1 MVEFRKGPPKE
12 RDVARPVANLGNT
25 CYMNAVL
32 QALAH
37 APELCMAMDVEP
49 HYVHC
54 PIFLE
59 NAQKRRSSPSSSP
72 EHHIVD
78 IKISGTRKS
87 KRSSGK
93 KSPTAANSNDQDD
106 FKFCALCEVEQHLV
120 RVHSNDRDRPVAPS
134 VFVNGFINQ
143 VAPWFKLGQQE
154 DSHEFLRILID
165 AMQRSCKQA
174 RTSPENPQDTPP
186 EKTGDD
192 DEEDTEASKDVEYPF
207 QLFRG
212 MVESNVTCGSC
223 RSTSSTRDPI
233 EDIGL
238 DVTPVSTSSSSS
250 PTPGCL
256 ADVSAALQRFARAEA
271 LDSGYKCE
279 KCGKVGR
286 ATKQSR
292 LASIPPI
299 LTLHLK
305 RFRYGETQT
314 PAMSTG
320 GQRRSNRSSEVSQLM
335 NSDFFGGKSGSAK
348 IEGHSKFEQILDLKP
363 YLTEEMQAKHSK
375 MFCRLFAVVV
385 HAGKNSHSGHYVS
398 YVRNISKN
406 EWWKMDDARITLA
419 SVSEVMNAEAYM
431 LFYRVVEH
439 PFAVKLRQQERELQQ
454 EWAKDDH
461 HHHHHR
467 HQSHDMASTGPS
479 TDVSPPL
486 LDNPTTVGGGN
497 DLRMKVEDVVLPQ
510 DLAPANPSQSKGI
523 SPSST
528 TMVDPKDSTTESSSI
543 MARQDIPAKMEDLAS
558 VATSSI
564 MSSARPSNNSSN
576 NNNNNN
582 NNSRKRKAPEYT
594 NGEDWA
600 RAKTTLPDTIMSK
613 FRDIENI
620 ISEYVQ
626 FKPEFFKFLADQ
638 ASRRNAKV
646 GHGPSSGICEDD
658 VKDGTSRIKKALL
671 EVLYELDKA
680 CVEGGGSLF
689 RKRINTLRDKVATEQ
704 PPPLLQQSQSQ
715 QQPLGVLVSSLVDP
729 DEDPLL

>member
-1 MVEFRKGPPKE
+1 MMVLTSPKADEIRRGPPQH

-49 HYVHC
+49 HYVRC

-72 EHHIVD
+72 DNIISE
-78 IKISGTRKS
+78 IKISTGTRKS
-87 KRSSGK
+87 RRSSGK
-93 KSPTAANSNDQDD
+93 KSPTTNSNNQTDEL
-106 FKFCALCEVEQHLV
+106 KFCALCEIEQHLM
-120 RVHSNDRDRPVAPS
+120 RVHSTDRDKPVAPS
-134 VFVNGFINQ
+134 MFVHGFINQ
-143 VAPWFKLGQQE
+143 VAPWFRLGQQE
-154 DSHEFLRILID
+154 DSHEFLRLLID

-174 RTSPENPQDTPP
+174 RSSPENPQDTPP
-186 EKTGDD
+186 ETTG
-192 DEEDTEASKDVEYPF
+192 EEYQVRVSKDVEYPF

-212 MVESNVTCGSC
+212 MVESNVTCESC
-223 RSTSSTRDPI
+223 NSTSSTLDPI

-238 DVTPVSTSSSSS
+238 DVTPVSTLGSS
-250 PTPGCL
+250 GGL

-305 RFRYGETQT
+305 RFRYGETQ
-314 PAMSTG
+314 PSMMSST

-335 NSDFFGGKSGSAK
+335 NSDFFAGKSGSAK
-348 IEGHSKFEQILDLKP
+348 IEGHSRFEQILDLKP

-385 HAGKNSHSGHYVS
+385 HAGKNSHSGHYIS
-398 YVRNISKN
+398 YVRNIAKN
-406 EWWKMDDARITLA
+406 EWWKMDDARITAA

-439 PFAVKLRQQERELQQ
+439 PFAVQLRQLERELQQ
-454 EWAKDDH
+454 EWSKDTSDTPTATATLTP
-461 HHHHHR
+461 
-467 HQSHDMASTGPS
+467 QQESVATTTVSLPDASKDRMESSPVVRTNVPIK
-479 TDVSPPL
+479 TEDVA
-486 LDNPTTVGGGN
+486 PTTV
-497 DLRMKVEDVVLPQ
+497 
-510 DLAPANPSQSKGI
+510 AA
-523 SPSST
+523 T
-528 TMVDPKDSTTESSSI
+528 ATAT
-543 MARQDIPAKMEDLAS
+543 AAS
-558 VATSSI
+558 VATNSSI
-564 MSSARPSNNSSN
+564 MSSVRT
-576 NNNNNN
+576 
-582 NNSRKRKAPEYT
+582 NNSRKRKAPEFT
-594 NGEDWA
+594 CGEDWA
-600 RAKTTLPDTIMSK
+600 RAKTTLPDHIMSK

-646 GHGPSSGICEDD
+646 GHGPSSGIC
-658 VKDGTSRIKKALL
+658 GT
-671 EVLYELDKA
+671 
-680 CVEGGGSLF
+680 
-689 RKRINTLRDKVATEQ
+689 
-704 PPPLLQQSQSQ
+704 
-715 QQPLGVLVSSLVDP
+715 
-729 DEDPLL
+729 

>member
-37 APELCMAMDVEP
+37 APELCMAMDVDP
-49 HYVHC
+49 HYIHC

-72 EHHIVD
+72 EHVVD

-93 KSPTAANSNDQDD
+93 KSPTASTNNDQEDW
-106 FKFCALCEVEQHLV
+106 KFCALCEVEQHLL
-120 RVHSNDRDRPVAPS
+120 RVHSNDRDKPVAPS
-134 VFVNGFINQ
+134 AFVNGFINQ

-186 EKTGDD
+186 EKTGDED
-192 DEEDTEASKDVEYPF
+192 DEEEQATKDVEYPF

-250 PTPGCL
+250 SPTPGSL
-256 ADVSAALQRFARAEA
+256 ADVSTALQRFARAEA

-305 RFRYGETQT
+305 RFRYGETQA
-314 PAMSTG
+314 PVISTA

-375 MFCRLFAVVV
+375 VFCRLFAVVV

-439 PFAVKLRQQERELQQ
+439 PFAVKLRQQERELVQ
-454 EWAKDDH
+454 EWSKD
-461 HHHHHR
+461 
-467 HQSHDMASTGPS
+467 HDMVAASSTTTTTGPS
-479 TDVSPPL
+479 TDVPS
-486 LDNPTTVGGGN
+486 LDNSGN
-497 DLRMKVEDVVLPQ
+497 NVERVKVEDDLHQEFSQ
-510 DLAPANPSQSKGI
+510 DHSSSSQAKVASGG
-523 SPSST
+523 
-528 TMVDPKDSTTESSSI
+528 VDLKDSTTESSSI
-543 MARQDIPAKMEDLAS
+543 MVRPDISPKMEDMGS
-558 VATSSI
+558 IATSSV
-564 MSSARPSNNSSN
+564 MSSVRPSSNSN
-576 NNNNNN
+576 NNQNNISTNTSN
-582 NNSRKRKAPEYT
+582 HNNSRKRKAPEYT

-613 FRDIENI
+613 FREVETI

-658 VKDGTSRIKKALL
+658 VKDGTSRIKRALL
-671 EVLYELDKA
+671 EVFYELDKA

-689 RKRINTLRDKVATEQ
+689 RKRINTLRDKGMMDQA
-704 PPPLLQQSQSQ
+704 PLEKQQQSQLSQ
-715 QQPLGVLVSSLVDP
+715 QQTLGVLVSSLVDP

>member
-49 HYVHC
+49 HHVHC

-72 EHHIVD
+72 EHIVD

-93 KSPTAANSNDQDD
+93 KSPTATNTNDQDD
-106 FKFCALCEVEQHLV
+106 LKFCALCEVEQHLV

-186 EKTGDD
+186 EKTGDED
-192 DEEDTEASKDVEYPF
+192 DDNDHEKENTKVTKDIEYPF

-212 MVESNVTCGSC
+212 MVESNVTCESC

-256 ADVSAALQRFARAEA
+256 ADVSTALQRFARAEA

-305 RFRYGETQT
+305 RFRYGETQSS
-314 PAMSTG
+314 AMSTT

-335 NSDFFGGKSGSAK
+335 NSDFFAGKSGSAK

-454 EWAKDDH
+454 QWAKDDH
-461 HHHHHR
+461 LHR
-467 HQSHDMASTGPS
+467 PASTGPA
-479 TDVSPPL
+479 TDVPPPSL
-486 LDNPTTVGGGN
+486 ADNNITAVVGAGN
-497 DLRMKVEDVVLPQ
+497 DGRGKLEEVPQ
-510 DLAPANPSQSKGI
+510 DSAPGNSSQGNKVPS
-523 SPSST
+523 SST
-528 TMVDPKDSTTESSSI
+528 TTMVTGSRDPKDSTESTTSTT
-543 MARQDIPAKMEDLAS
+543 MVRPDNPVKMEDMAS

-564 MSSARPSNNSSN
+564 MSSVRPPNNS
-576 NNNNNN
+576 NN

-600 RAKTTLPDTIMSK
+600 RAKTTLPDSIMSK

-658 VKDGTSRIKKALL
+658 VKDGTSRIKRALL
-671 EVLYELDKA
+671 EVFYELDKA
-680 CVEGGGSLF
+680 CVESGGSLF
-689 RKRINTLRDKVATEQ
+689 RKRINTLRDKVVMEQ
-704 PPPLLQQSQSQ
+704 QQQQHQQQPQQ